1 MRLAELSERSG
12 ISTATVKYYLRE
24 GLLPPGRRLS
34 ATQAEYDESHLRRLR
49 LVRALTQVGRLPVAT
64 AREVLNS
71 VDDSSLDQHSRI
83 GTAVWALPHGTQP
96 APDDP
101 EAETA
106 ELTAQALLKDLDWSF
121 SRSAGSASPAY
132 RMLVGAIAALRRLGY
147 PAAMENLLPYARAA
161 AQVAKTDLELIADY
175 DDAEEQI
182 EAAVACTVLY
192 EPVLLSL
199 RRLAEGEES
208 NRRFSMES

>member
-12 ISTATVKYYLRE
+12 ISAATVKYYLRE

-49 LVRALTQVGRLPVAT
+49 LIRALTQVGRLSVAT
-64 AREVLNS
+64 AREVLNC
-71 VDDSSLDQHSRI
+71 VDDRSLDQHSRI
-83 GTAVWALPHGTQP
+83 GTAVWALPHGTQL
-96 APDDP
+96 AVDDP
-101 EAETA
+101 EAEAA
-106 ELTAQALLKDLDWSF
+106 ERTTQALLKDLGWMF
-121 SRSAGSASPAY
+121 SHSAGSSSPAY

-147 PAAMENLLPYARAA
+147 PSAMENLLPYARAA
-161 AQVAKTDLELIADY
+161 AQVAEADLELIAGY
-175 DDAEEQI
+175 DDAEAQI

-199 RRLAEGEES
+199 RRLAEAEES
-208 NRRFSMES
+208 NRRFSTES